1 MSYSAT
7 LENLRAAGNFRS
19 IPADSRHSGLLDFS
33 LNDYLGLGGRADLQQ
48 EFFEDEDNRRIAMT
62 SSAARLLAALQ
73 DEHAMLETTLSGMM
87 GGRPCLLFNSGYHAN
102 TGLISAL
109 ASEAGT
115 LIVADKLVHA
125 SIIDG
130 IKLSGAPFQRFIH
143 NDFNRLERILAKEH
157 GKWDRII
164 VVVES
169 IYSMDGDS
177 TDLDALIDLKR
188 RYPSVMLYVDEAH
201 AFGVL
206 GPGGAGMARGDEA
219 YDEIDIVMGTFG
231 KACASAGAFAAM
243 SSELRDYAVNRSRS
257 FIFSTALP
265 PMMSAWSRFMLDK
278 IVGMDAEREHL
289 QMLSARISGALGIP
303 DVRYILPRIIGSAEG
318 ALNVSHRL
326 LERGVKV
333 LPIRTPTVPAGTE
346 RLRISLSA
354 SMTVDDVDRL
364 TSTLN
369 EIANEY

>member
-1 MSYSAT
+1 
-7 LENLRAAGNFRS
+7 
-19 IPADSRHSGLLDFS
+19 
-33 LNDYLGLGGRADLQQ
+33 
-48 EFFEDEDNRRIAMT
+48 
-62 SSAARLLAALQ
+62 
-73 DEHAMLETTLSGMM
+73 
-87 GGRPCLLFNSGYHAN
+87 
-102 TGLISAL
+102 
-109 ASEAGT
+109 
-115 LIVADKLVHA
+115 
-125 SIIDG
+125 
-130 IKLSGAPFQRFIH
+130 
-143 NDFNRLERILAKEH
+143 
-157 GKWDRII
+157 
-164 VVVES
+164 
-169 IYSMDGDS
+169 
-177 TDLDALIDLKR
+177 
-188 RYPSVMLYVDEAH
+188 
-201 AFGVL
+201 
-206 GPGGAGMARGDEA
+206 MARGHEA